1 MIYEQQV
8 SEKDYLLVI
17 GQSWPWGNHV
27 TGKKKIIQNFV
38 GLIIENCFLIAKP
51 FE

>member
-8 SEKDYLLVI
+8 SERDYLLVI

-27 TGKKKIIQNFV
+27 TGKKKLSKILSV
-38 GLIIENCFLIAKP
+38 WLLKIA
-51 FE
+51 F